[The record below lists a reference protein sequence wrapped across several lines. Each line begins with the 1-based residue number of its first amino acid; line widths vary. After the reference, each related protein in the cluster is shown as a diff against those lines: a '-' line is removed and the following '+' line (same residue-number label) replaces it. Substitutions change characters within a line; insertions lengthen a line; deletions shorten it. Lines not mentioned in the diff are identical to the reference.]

1 MTLAFLPWGG
11 QLLQAG
17 PADAPL
23 LYRSPW
29 PPEAGAAVRGGIPVI
44 FPQFAQSGPLAKHGF
59 ARNLPWR
66 LLREAAGL
74 IEAEL
79 VVMAGS
85 RADWPHAATLRL
97 LTTRDDDSFTQQ
109 LTVRN
114 DGDTVFAFSGG
125 LHPYWAV
132 DDLAAVRVTGV
143 PTPGLG
149 AAEIDAWHPG
159 GGEVV
164 IREGARVLS
173 LTQQGFEGWQVWTPG
188 PAHALRDL
196 PHEDWRR
203 FLCIEPVLMTPRRL
217 LPGEVWTGML
227 RASAG
232 QADEQEFQ

>member
-17 PADAPL
+17 PAHASL

-29 PPEAGAAVRGGIPVI
+29 PPAPGAAVRGGIPVI
-44 FPQFAQSGPLAKHGF
+44 FPQFAGSGPLAKHGF

-66 LLREAAGL
+66 VLRETADAV
-74 IEAEL
+74 EAEL
-79 VVMAGS
+79 VIAAGA

-97 LTTRDDDSFTQQ
+97 RVTQDRPGFTQQ
-109 LTVRN
+109 LEVRN
-114 DGDTVFAFSGG
+114 DGDTAFAFSGG

-132 DDLAAVRVTGV
+132 DDLAAVRVSGV

-149 AAEIDAWHPG
+149 VAGIDALHAG

-164 IREGARVLS
+164 MREGARVLR

-188 PAHALRDL
+188 PGHALTDL
-196 PHEDWRR
+196 PPEDWRR
-203 FLCIEPVLMTPRRL
+203 FLCIEPVLMTPRALR
-217 LPGEVWTGML
+217 PGEIWTGL
-227 RASAG
+227 LSASAG